1 MATASTTRLN
11 LEINSPVVR
20 VTLNNP
26 PLNIIDLPM
35 MLEFQ
40 QALGELESRSDIA
53 VIVFEGDARAFS
65 AGVDVKA
72 HLPDQIHEMLT
83 SFHAVIRAIV
93 ASRKVT
99 IAAVRGAC
107 LGGGAELAAVCD
119 MVYSAR
125 EASWGWRREERRWV
139 FAGQFANRSRRR
151 RRSGW
156 E

>member
-40 QALGELESRSDIA
+40 QALGELESRPDIA

-72 HLPDQIHEMLT
+72 QD
-83 SFHAVIRAIV
+83 
-93 ASRKVT
+93 RKSV
-99 IAAVRGAC
+99 V
-107 LGGGAELAAVCD
+107 
-119 MVYSAR
+119 
-125 EASWGWRREERRWV
+125 
-139 FAGQFANRSRRR
+139 
-151 RRSGW
+151 
-156 E
+156 